1 MEFSVADE
9 ELTILDN
16 DEEPELTDFSM
27 EDLLTMIR
35 SLPDGYRIVFNLYVF
50 EKVSHTGKLQSY
62 FR

>member
-1 MEFSVADE
+1 MEFSTADE

-27 EDLLTMIR
+27 EDLLTMIGHY
-35 SLPDGYRIVFNLYVF
+35 LMVTELFLICMCL
-50 EKVSHTGKLQSY
+50 KVSRIKKLQSY